1 MVQPT
6 SAADTIIVLFTRL
19 TVDNKSVV
27 KILFGMTSTIDFVT
41 RIAIERRF
49 FEFVDVSDKFNVLVA
64 EILYGGCAG
73 DNVGPLVLRDR
84 LQVI

>member
-27 KILFGMTSTIDFVT
+27 KILIGMTSTIDSVT

-49 FEFVDVSDKFNVLVA
+49 FKFVDVSDKFNVLVA
-64 EILYGGCAG
+64 EILYGSCAG